1 MHEHELHEETVDT
14 EPELTQMVS
23 AWARSHAKVD
33 MIMKHQGLAKLVRD
47 GNEQAEMLE
56 QTEQLG
62 RYVEEEVEKLQ
73 VSHVNKRHKP
83 DARMEEAEGGAQTEV
98 TLAATET

>member
-1 MHEHELHEETVDT
+1 MQEHKLHEVTVDT

-23 AWARSHAKVD
+23 AWTRLRAKVN
-33 MIMKHQGLAKLVRD
+33 MIMEHHQGLAKLVRD

-62 RYVEEEVEKLQ
+62 WYVQKEVEKLQ
-73 VSHVNKRHKP
+73 VSHVDKRKKP
-83 DARMEEAEGGAQTEV
+83 DTRMEEADGGAQKW
-98 TLAATET
+98 